1 MGIIKNLSRLG
12 ALLAILGVIAAEFAS
27 TASASTTMIPRPGAP
42 GGTAVPGAATSPA
55 IVVRTVAVGGMPGW
69 QIAVIA
75 IVAALVA
82 AVAAVRLD
90 RTRASRR
97 RLLSTPA

>member
-1 MGIIKNLSRLG
+1 MGITKGLSRLG
-12 ALLAILGVIAAEFAS
+12 VLLASLGVIAVAFAGAAP
-27 TASASTTMIPRPGAP
+27 ASMAMVPRPGAP
-42 GGTAVPGAATSPA
+42 GETTVPGAVTSPVT
-55 IVVRTVAVGGMPGW
+55 VVRTVAVGGMPGW

-75 IVAALVA
+75 IVAALVS

-90 RTRASRR
+90 RTRAARR